1 MKKFIALAAV
11 VLVSMATTTM
21 YAQESR
27 AEKRADRKAQR
38 DAERARL
45 KAEEQAQDAIS
56 YDDAMAALKAH
67 QFVMEAD
74 QVMFRNGQTAFVN
87 SNTNFVLVNQG
98 RGTVQVAFNT
108 VYPGPN
114 GIGGVTV
121 DGTVSDIQMTTDKRG
136 NVNCNFSIQGIGIS
150 AQIFLTLTDG
160 GNNATVTISPNFNSN
175 TMTLSGNLVPLEQS
189 NIFKG
194 GYHLVYTER
203 GRLAAF
209 DGAVEQRSVNQCAF
223 VVALHLVGGFGIAA
237 HVSFRDNFVLKS
249 AGQRNN
255 SLAFFVLFQ
264 ELFAGFYVCCV
275 HLLLQFGEVLVDDVT
290 GFCVADCRLVAL
302 QNVFD
307 CLCKV
312 IYCNAFGTHA

>member
-45 KAEEQAQDAIS
+45 KAEAQDAIS
-56 YDDAMAALKAH
+56 HDDAMAALKAQ

-194 GYHLVYTER
+194 
-203 GRLAAF
+203 
-209 DGAVEQRSVNQCAF
+209 RSW
-223 VVALHLVGGFGIAA
+223 
-237 HVSFRDNFVLKS
+237 
-249 AGQRNN
+249 
-255 SLAFFVLFQ
+255 
-264 ELFAGFYVCCV
+264 
-275 HLLLQFGEVLVDDVT
+275 
-290 GFCVADCRLVAL
+290 
-302 QNVFD
+302 
-307 CLCKV
+307 
-312 IYCNAFGTHA
+312 

>member
-74 QVMFRNGQTAFVN
+74 QVMFRNGQTAFEN
-87 SNTNFVLVNQG
+87 S
-98 RGTVQVAFNT
+98 
-108 VYPGPN
+108 
-114 GIGGVTV
+114 TV

-194 GYHLVYTER
+194 
-203 GRLAAF
+203 
-209 DGAVEQRSVNQCAF
+209 RSW
-223 VVALHLVGGFGIAA
+223 
-237 HVSFRDNFVLKS
+237 
-249 AGQRNN
+249 
-255 SLAFFVLFQ
+255 
-264 ELFAGFYVCCV
+264 
-275 HLLLQFGEVLVDDVT
+275 
-290 GFCVADCRLVAL
+290 
-302 QNVFD
+302 
-307 CLCKV
+307 
-312 IYCNAFGTHA
+312 